1 MPGLL
6 ERIQEAIVGK
16 PQTKSKHKKRRR
28 SKVKHIKKR
37 TAKRSRR
44 RSTKRTVKKR
54 TYRKRSSKR
63 RTGKKSRTAKRR
75 TYRKRSSKR
84 RTGKKRR
91 SSKHKR
97 SKASKASKKR
107 TVKRVNKKSK
117 QRKQHKQ
124 QSKKKIVNN
133 DKLLFRRM
141 TERNDASKH
150 SYSPSINKRL
160 VKLKSIPRS
169 KIHDCN
175 INKAYNLKEPLQ
187 IGVPGYIY
195 GKNCYNYNTPEAKQF
210 LLHNLTANKHINPN
224 IVVPPKQYQSNCWFN
239 AMFAMFFISDK
250 GRKFFHFFRQMMIEG
265 VKFNGEII
273 PENLRDAFAL
283 LNFGVDASLTGNK
296 FAYKLDTNVI
306 IHKIY
311 KSIPTK
317 YKEKSKYIKDVNQSG
332 NPLKYY
338 ISIINYLANSPILV
352 FLLSNTD
359 SRWKD
364 DLVDAVRKSKYLP
377 HIIVLE
383 VSKPKSDTYKKPKA
397 FKINNTKYSLDS
409 ASIIDTSQ
417 QHFCSTLTCNK
428 KEMAYDGISHHPL
441 INMEWKDKINSDY
454 EWDFPSKDDADNHL
468 KWNFTD
474 GYQLLMYYR
483 SN

>member
-6 ERIQEAIVGK
+6 ERIQEAVVGK

-37 TAKRSRR
+37 TVKRSRR
-44 RSTKRTVKKR
+44 RSNK
-54 TYRKRSSKR
+54 
-63 RTGKKSRTAKRR
+63 RTAKRR

-117 QRKQHKQ
+117 QRKQYKQ
-124 QSKKKIVNN
+124 QSKKKIVNK

-175 INKAYNLKEPLQ
+175 INKAYNLTESLQ

-210 LLHNLTANKHINPN
+210 LLHNLTANKHIKPS

-311 KSIPTK
+311 KSIPSK

-454 EWDFPSKDDADNHL
+454 EWDFSSKDDVDNDL